1 MWHARVFGGL
11 AVLALGIAV
20 IFFSR
25 QLPYHSDYGPGPGFL
40 PTWIGYVLAAC
51 AAVVTAQELRA
62 ANTNETFFQPRTRM
76 AVKVLVVIVTTFLL
90 FPLLGFSVGFGLF
103 ICAAMRL
110 MGGHRCGHVWDCCD
124 RDSGEHPFSVRS
136 LAGHPAPD
144 RPGRVVEITC
154 VLPWHRR

>member
-11 AVLALGIAV
+11 AVLALGIVV

-51 AAVVTAQELRA
+51 AVVVTAQQLRA
-62 ANTNETFFQPRTRM
+62 ANNKETFFQRRTRM
-76 AVKVLVVIVTTFLL
+76 AVKVLVIIVTTFLL
-90 FPLLGFSVGFGLF
+90 VPVLGFSVGFGLF

-110 MGGHRCGHVWDCCD
+110 MGGHRWATCGVAAIGTAVSIH
-124 RDSGEHPFSVRS
+124 F
-136 LAGHPAPD
+136 LFGHWLGIP
-144 RPGRVVEITC
+144 
-154 VLPWHRR
+154 LPTGLVGW

>member
-40 PTWIGYVLAAC
+40 PIWIGYVLTAC
-51 AAVVTAQELRA
+51 AVVVTAQELCA
-62 ANTNETFFQPRTRM
+62 ANRRETFFQPRTRM
-76 AVKVLVVIVTTFLL
+76 AVKVLAVIAITFLL

-110 MGGHRCGHVWDCCD
+110 MGGHRWVTCGVGAIGTAVSIHFLFGYWL
-124 RDSGEHPFSVRS
+124 GIP
-136 LAGHPAPD
+136 
-144 RPGRVVEITC
+144 
-154 VLPWHRR
+154 LPTGLVGW